1 MIPEKIKSRK
11 LWLAILGGCVL
22 PVLSAYL
29 MDEVEMAE
37 ALKLAAASV
46 CTYLVSQ
53 GIVDA
58 KTMEGWVPQMIHGG
72 AVGPT
77 PEPEE
82 GDDDD

>member
-1 MIPEKIKSRK
+1 MIPEKLKSRK
-11 LWLAILGGCVL
+11 LALALVGCIL

-29 MDEVEMAE
+29 MEEVEMVE

-46 CTYLVSQ
+46 CTYLVAQ

-58 KTMEGWVPQMIHGG
+58 KTMEGWVPPMIQGG
-72 AVGPT
+72 AGGPT

-82 GDDDD
+82 GDEG